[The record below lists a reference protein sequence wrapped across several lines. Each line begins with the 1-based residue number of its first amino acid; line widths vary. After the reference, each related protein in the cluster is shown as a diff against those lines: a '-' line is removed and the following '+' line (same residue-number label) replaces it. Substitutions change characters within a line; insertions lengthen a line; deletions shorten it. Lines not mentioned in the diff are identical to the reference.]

1 MRKRTVELIHRCP
14 LGAVSIAR
22 FFILVVLLAQATH
35 IALAQQPISGDSP
48 PASIAPVHTTE
59 TGPPKE
65 IEGQYRIGPGDV
77 LDIRVFNKPQ
87 LSRDGVRVDSS
98 GMIRMPIIE
107 GNIQA
112 ACRTESEL
120 AQEVTRRYLDY
131 VVHPQVDVF
140 IKEYQSQQVAVLGAV
155 HTPSRFQLQRRIRLL
170 DLLSLVGGTSEKA
183 GRSIQVL
190 HASSTSICE
199 ETVQSA
205 QGETVISD
213 LDYFNLEETLRGD
226 DKANPFVR
234 PGDIVSIPEAEQ
246 VFVVGNVLRP
256 LSIYLREPVTISRA
270 IAMAGGTMPDTKSD
284 RVRII
289 RQAAGSTVKTEIFV
303 NLKSIDKHQSEDIA
317 LQANDI
323 VDVPTSGGKRFLKS
337 LLGGIAP
344 SVSQLPIR
352 VIP

>member
-1 MRKRTVELIHRCP
+1 MRIRIIDLIRRPFKAIRTA
-14 LGAVSIAR
+14 G

-35 IALAQQPISGDSP
+35 VALAQQPLAGGSP
-48 PASIAPVHTTE
+48 SASIPPVHTTE
-59 TGPPKE
+59 AGSSKE

-120 AQEVTRRYLDY
+120 AQEITKRYLDY
-131 VVHPQVDVF
+131 VLHPQVDVF

-170 DLLSLVGGTSEKA
+170 DLLSLVGGTSDKA

-190 HASSTSICE
+190 HTSSASICE
-199 ETVQSA
+199 ETTQSA
-205 QGETVISD
+205 PGETVVVSD

-234 PGDIVSIPEAEQ
+234 PGDIISIPEAEQ

-270 IAMAGGTMPDTKSD
+270 IAMAGGTMPDTKSNQ
-284 RVRII
+284 VRII

-303 NLKSIDKHQSEDIA
+303 NLKAIDKHQAEDIA